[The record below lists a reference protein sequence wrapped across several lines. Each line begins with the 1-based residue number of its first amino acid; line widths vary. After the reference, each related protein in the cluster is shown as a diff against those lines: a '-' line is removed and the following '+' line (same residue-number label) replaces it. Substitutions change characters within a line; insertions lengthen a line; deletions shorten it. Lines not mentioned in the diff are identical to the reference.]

1 MELAGAVWA
10 DLFLGALALVR
21 RAVQTNGSISGA
33 TLLPGPGRNRTCG
46 VLNQVSLHRSG
57 RAAAFRRCRGQL
69 MFKRA
74 SANYSLWPER
84 ARPHRAVPLTFA
96 VGGFAVGLVC
106 TIAAYEVI
114 SEFVDP
120 AIMQQSVAQSVSGD
134 APLLAAAVAPTPSQA
149 PALETGRRG
158 GRPRAPAA
166 KVTLPIIGSHAGV
179 PSSATDGRGGEGL
192 ASGASGT
199 PLAENSV
206 NPPSLIREEDE
217 PAREEP
223 AQEAA
228 ADEAKPAATERPAKP
243 RKKIVKQK
251 RERPT
256 SYAKR
261 YYQERERPMI
271 YAAPYRQGPVVSQTA
286 IWY

>member
-1 MELAGAVWA
+1 
-10 DLFLGALALVR
+10 
-21 RAVQTNGSISGA
+21 
-33 TLLPGPGRNRTCG
+33 
-46 VLNQVSLHRSG
+46 
-57 RAAAFRRCRGQL
+57 

-84 ARPHRAVPLTFA
+84 ARPHRAVPLMFA
-96 VGGFAVGLVC
+96 VGGFAVGLVF

-120 AIMQQSVAQSVSGD
+120 AIMQQSVVQSVNGD
-134 APLLAAAVAPTPSQA
+134 VPILAAAVAPTTSQA
-149 PALETGRRG
+149 TALETGRRG

-166 KVTLPIIGSHAGV
+166 RVTLPIIGSHPGV
-179 PSSATDGRGGEGL
+179 PSSTTDGRGGEGL
-192 ASGASGT
+192 ASASVA
-199 PLAENSV
+199 LAENSV
-206 NPPSLIREEDE
+206 DPASLIREEDE
-217 PAREEP
+217 PVREKP

-243 RKKIVKQK
+243 RKKIVKKK

-271 YAAPYRQGPVVSQTA
+271 YAAPYRQGPIVSQTA

>member
-1 MELAGAVWA
+1 
-10 DLFLGALALVR
+10 
-21 RAVQTNGSISGA
+21 
-33 TLLPGPGRNRTCG
+33 
-46 VLNQVSLHRSG
+46 
-57 RAAAFRRCRGQL
+57 

-134 APLLAAAVAPTPSQA
+134 VPLLAAAVAPTPSQA

-158 GRPRAPAA
+158 G
-166 KVTLPIIGSHAGV
+166 
-179 PSSATDGRGGEGL
+179 EGL
-192 ASGASGT
+192 AGGASDAA
-199 PLAENSV
+199 LAENSV
-206 NPPSLIREEDE
+206 APASLIREEDE
-217 PAREEP
+217 PAREKP

-228 ADEAKPAATERPAKP
+228 ADEAKPAATEHPAKP
-243 RKKIVKQK
+243 RKKIVKKK

-271 YAAPYRQGPVVSQTA
+271 YAAPYRRGPVVSQTA

>member
-1 MELAGAVWA
+1 
-10 DLFLGALALVR
+10 
-21 RAVQTNGSISGA
+21 
-33 TLLPGPGRNRTCG
+33 
-46 VLNQVSLHRSG
+46 
-57 RAAAFRRCRGQL
+57 

-84 ARPHRAVPLTFA
+84 ARPHRAVPLMFA
-96 VGGFAVGLVC
+96 VGGFAVGLVF

-120 AIMQQSVAQSVSGD
+120 AIMQQSVVQSVSGD
-134 APLLAAAVAPTPSQA
+134 VPILAAAVAPTTSQA

-166 KVTLPIIGSHAGV
+166 RVTLPIIGSHPGV

-192 ASGASGT
+192 ASGASVA
-199 PLAENSV
+199 LAENSV
-206 NPPSLIREEDE
+206 DPASLIREEDE
-217 PAREEP
+217 PAREKP

-228 ADEAKPAATERPAKP
+228 ADEAKPAATEHPAKP
-243 RKKIVKQK
+243 RKKIVKKK

-261 YYQERERPMI
+261 YYRERERPMI